1 MQQSLYEFYG
11 RQECAGLLSAHAP
24 LCIFPAFCYF
34 QCMNNTTGTGKSKTL
49 LIIRHAKSSWEWDT
63 LNDFDRPLNERGKR
77 DAPLM
82 AQRLMDKNILIDAF
96 VSSPAKRA
104 RKTAEY
110 FAETYQRKK
119 EDIVLVS
126 ELYHAAPDTFF
137 EVVQG
142 LNDGANTVALFSHN
156 PGITAFVNQLTET
169 VRIDNMPTCG
179 IFAVSMEAV
188 AWKQFKQAKKDFL
201 FFDYPK
207 LQ

>member
-1 MQQSLYEFYG
+1 
-11 RQECAGLLSAHAP
+11 
-24 LCIFPAFCYF
+24 
-34 QCMNNTTGTGKSKTL
+34 MNSTTGSGKAKTL

-63 LNDFDRPLNERGKR
+63 LSDFDRPLNDRGKK
-77 DAPLM
+77 DAPVM
-82 AQRLMDKNILIDAF
+82 AQRLKDKNILIDAF
-96 VSSPAKRA
+96 ISSPAKRA

-110 FAETYQRKK
+110 FAETYHRKK

-126 ELYHAAPDTFF
+126 KLYHASPETFF
-137 EVVQG
+137 EVVEE
-142 LNDGANTVALFSHN
+142 LSDAASTVAVFSHN
-156 PGITAFVNQLTET
+156 PGITTFVNQLTAA

-188 AWKQFKQAKKDFL
+188 SWKQFKQAKKDFL